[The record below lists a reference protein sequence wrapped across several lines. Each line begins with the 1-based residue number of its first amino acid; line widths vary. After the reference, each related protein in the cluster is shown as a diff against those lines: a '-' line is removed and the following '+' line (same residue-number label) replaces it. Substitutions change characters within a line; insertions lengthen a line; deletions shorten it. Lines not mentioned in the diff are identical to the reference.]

1 MSLLLLLATQAA
13 LPAPDPQII
22 VTASLLP
29 VEREEATGS
38 VTVFDESEIEAL
50 GEPFAVDYL
59 RLVPGVSVA
68 STGPQGA
75 LTQVRIRGAEANHTL
90 LFVDGIALN
99 DVASDNQARFEA
111 FTADGLGRIEVIRG
125 PQSALWGSE
134 ALGGVVAL
142 STPDPLG
149 RRRASALAEYGSLDT
164 MRASGAFV
172 SGGETAGVSATAAWA
187 RGDGI
192 DILGGGSG
200 DRDGFESAN
209 ASLKGVLRPGPAFEI
224 GAVGRYVAHA
234 SDYDAGYP
242 RADSLDRSEAET
254 LAGRAWVQWG
264 LGEDAPWSAKVDVQH
279 LDGGNRN
286 FLGTLHTNDSFGN
299 RTRFGAQATRRIEA
313 AGARHGLVA
322 AVEREDERFR
332 TGLPTG
338 GIDQDYRRGRTA
350 FVAEWRA
357 EWGDLAVTDVALRH
371 DDFNR
376 FSDATTVRANL
387 LVNLSSRLG
396 AFAGYSEGLAQPG
409 FADLFGFG
417 PNTGHIPNPALR
429 PERSAG
435 FEAGLR
441 WRGSRLSAEVAAFS
455 NDLED
460 EILFKTLSF
469 SPFTY
474 TYENGSQ
481 RSRRRG
487 VEASAEWRPLDSLTF
502 RAAYTRLDAR
512 DDQDDDPTTIPLA
525 EIRRPKHSA
534 SLMASWAKG
543 PLSLG
548 ASAAYVGKRRDTDF
562 DIFQDVQLGDY
573 LLAGVRAGYRITPNV
588 ELFGRVD
595 NLGGARYQDVV
606 GYATQGR
613 TVHAG
618 LRLRLGS

>member
-1 MSLLLLLATQAA
+1 MSLLLLLAAQA
-13 LPAPDPQII
+13 APDPQIV

-29 VEREEATGS
+29 LEREEATGS
-38 VTVFDESEIEAL
+38 VTVFDEKEIDAL
-50 GEPFAVDYL
+50 GEPFALDYL

-90 LFVDGIALN
+90 LFVDGIAFN

-111 FTADGLGRIEVIRG
+111 FAADGLGRIEVTRG

-164 MRASGAFV
+164 MRTSAAYV

-187 RGDGI
+187 RSDAI
-192 DILGGGSG
+192 DILGSGSG
-200 DRDGFESAN
+200 DRDGFESLN
-209 ASLKGVLRPGPAFEI
+209 GSLKGVLRPAPALEI

-254 LAGRAWVQWG
+254 LAGRAWAQWG
-264 LGEDAPWSAKVDVQH
+264 LGDAPWSVKVEAQH
-279 LDGGNRN
+279 LDGENRN
-286 FLGTLHTNDSFGN
+286 FVGALHTNDSFGN
-299 RTRFGAQATRRIEA
+299 RTRYGAQLVRRLGA
-313 AGARHGLVA
+313 VGARHSLVA
-322 AVEREDERFR
+322 GVEREDERFR
-332 TGLPTG
+332 TRVLTG
-338 GIDQDYRRGRTA
+338 GTDVDYRRGRTA
-350 FVAEWRA
+350 YVAEWRA
-357 EWGDLAVTDVALRH
+357 EWGDLAVTDLAIRH

-376 FSDATTVRANL
+376 FRDATTVRANL
-387 LVNLSSRLG
+387 LVNLTSRIG

-417 PNTGHIPNPALR
+417 PDTGHIPHPALR

-435 FEAGLR
+435 FEGGLR
-441 WRGSRLSAEVAAFS
+441 WRGSRVSAEVAAFS
-455 NDLED
+455 NNLED

-474 TYENGSQ
+474 TYENGSR

-487 VEASAEWRPLDSLTF
+487 VEASAEWRPVEAMSA
-502 RAAYTRLDAR
+502 RAAYTWLDAR
-512 DDQDDDPTTIPLA
+512 DDQDDDPTTVPLA

-534 SLMASWAKG
+534 SVMASWAKG
-543 PLSLG
+543 PLSFG

-562 DIFQDVQLGDY
+562 DIFQDVELGGY

-588 ELFGRVD
+588 ELFGRAD
-595 NLGGARYQDVV
+595 NLGSANYQDVV